1 MPYTVYRDICLSVLV
16 GRYISVSPKGIMPL
30 SDGTFRLQWHMTLK
44 LSVNSI
50 FGDGGTENT
59 IGQSALWYSQCVRC
73 VLRSPYKG
81 LILSETQFACT
92 LWWPRRKVFFIIFIF
107 RILCMTINAS
117 AGCQLIKRKMHTV
130 SKNVGS
136 GYFIA
141 LAFLMKPNEMFAIHP
156 HRNAV
161 F

>member
-1 MPYTVYRDICLSVLV
+1 MPCTVYRDICLSVLV

-50 FGDGGTENT
+50 FGDGGTWQYDWLA
-59 IGQSALWYSQCVRC
+59 GSVVLAVCKVRLAFAIQRAHTLGNP
-73 VLRSPYKG
+73 VRMHSLMAPPKG
-81 LILSETQFACT
+81 IFYH
-92 LWWPRRKVFFIIFIF
+92 FFF

-117 AGCQLIKRKMHTV
+117 AGCQLIKRKMRTV

-156 HRNAV
+156 HQNTV